1 MKLLAQ
7 PHGSHRGFSVVELL
21 IVVAIVLVI
30 AALAIPGIQN
40 TLATMAV
47 RNTMGQ
53 MSGIAQSC
61 RSLAVRRSRT
71 KTLHV
76 VTMQNRAVLFT
87 QTCESAGCT
96 ANFDARVNAEDQALY
111 LPTGFEV
118 ASSSDVPGE
127 LDPATIWGNS
137 STVGTKDVTFNAR
150 GLPCDLSTLPCG
162 APRGFIVYFKYAAL
176 GSKPRYVA
184 LTVSPAG
191 RIKTF
196 SWNDSNQWGD

>member
-1 MKLLAQ
+1 MKQLAQ
-7 PHGSHRGFSVVELL
+7 PHGSKRGFSIVELL
-21 IVVAIVLVI
+21 IVVAIIVVI
-30 AALAIPGIQN
+30 AALALPGIQS
-40 TLATMAV
+40 TLATMTV
-47 RNTMGQ
+47 RNAMGE

-61 RSLAVRRSRT
+61 RSLAVRRSKT
-71 KTLHV
+71 KALHV
-76 VTMQNRAVLFT
+76 VTMQQRVVMFT

-96 ANFDARVNAEDQALY
+96 ADFDARVNGEDQALY
-111 LPTGFEV
+111 LPTGFEL
-118 ASSSDVPGE
+118 ASSGDVPEE

-162 APRGFIVYFKYAAL
+162 APRGFIVYFKYAA
-176 GSKPRYVA
+176 PADRTRYIA

-191 RIKTF
+191 RIKNF